1 MKKIIPF
8 VIIIAYLCAC
18 GGGGDMDTASSTG
31 EAPAGKS
38 VQFTASEP
46 AAVPEYISA
55 KSDTDWKAKVNNK
68 EIEVIQVINIITP
81 VAEYLTAGFDQYG
94 KDIKNPTMHEEWLD
108 TQDQLTKALTLY
120 GSCKER
126 KSAGKID
133 KKLFLDMEE
142 TWQLLVKTG
151 VAGIRTKSML
161 DAELTKL

>member
-1 MKKIIPF
+1 MIF
-8 VIIIAYLCAC
+8 AYLCAC
-18 GGGGDMDTASSTG
+18 GGGGEMDTAPSTG

-46 AAVPEYISA
+46 AVVPEYMPP
-55 KSDTDWKAKVNNK
+55 KSETDWKAKVNNK
-68 EIEVIQVINIITP
+68 EIEVIQVINILTP
-81 VAEYLTAGFDQYG
+81 VAEYLTAGFEQYG
-94 KDIKNPTMHEEWLD
+94 KDINNPTLHEEWLD

-126 KSAGKID
+126 KSGDKFD

-161 DAELTKL
+161 DAELAKM